1 MFCCWSGGLAPLLLT
16 SAAKDKLDATITNIM
31 KTSNRGNVTTECIL
45 HLKEFSLKF
54 IILKYSVQ
62 KLYDIDQRIS

>member
-1 MFCCWSGGLAPLLLT
+1 MRVWVPLT

-54 IILKYSVQ
+54 IIFKCFVE
-62 KLYDIDQRIS
+62 KLYEIEKMSKAIGFI